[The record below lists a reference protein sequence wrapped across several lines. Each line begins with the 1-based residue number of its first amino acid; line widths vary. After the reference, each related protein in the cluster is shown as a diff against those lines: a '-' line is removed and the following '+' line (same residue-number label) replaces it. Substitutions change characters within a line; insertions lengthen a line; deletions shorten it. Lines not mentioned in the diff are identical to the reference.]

1 MKTLRVGA
9 AFPIRLS
16 AGMPDNGGL
25 DIGLMTAIAKVLRHH
40 GRSGR
45 AGAERNVATDT
56 PEMAGQPRRRPKF
69 GGALNQP
76 ARGGIT
82 PLGWPLSIKAKKG
95 ETSDHPGRR

>member
-76 ARGGIT
+76 ARGEYHTTRLAVEHPG
-82 PLGWPLSIKAKKG
+82 KKG
-95 ETSDHPGRR
+95 RQK